1 MNNFLAKT
9 KVFFQKLR
17 ARFPSPVPQ
26 GVEEFENWAKSIIDL
41 YGFPDNDSV
50 RFAVATM
57 ILHSGPSAAYVP
69 KHYWATMIKAGAAK
83 QVASQVFQDIKT
95 KQQAA
100 QLAAAKPA
108 EATATPVASNDAH
121 PIQET

>member
-1 MNNFLAKT
+1 MNNLLNKT

-17 ARFPSPVPQ
+17 ARFPSQVPQ
-26 GVEEFENWAKSIIDL
+26 GVEEFQTWSSSIIYL

-50 RFAVATM
+50 RFALATM
-57 ILHSGPSAAYVP
+57 IMHSGPSAAYVP

-83 QVASQVFQDIKT
+83 QVASQVFQDIKVR
-95 KQQAA
+95 QQAA
-100 QLAAAKPA
+100 QLAAAQPA
-108 EATATPVASNDAH
+108 EATATPVSSNDPH